1 MADARPI
8 GMLDSG
14 VGGLSVLREV
24 CALLPSEDLL
34 YLADQAHLPYGP
46 RQAEE
51 IRGFA
56 EGITRFL
63 LERDCK
69 LLVIACNAANA
80 AALHYL
86 RSVFPDLPIVGM
98 EPAIKPAA
106 AATRTGVIGVITTQA
121 TFQGELFASVI
132 DRFAQGI
139 QVETQVCPELVMLAE
154 AGVPDT
160 PDSRA
165 AVARCLEPLQRARI
179 DQLVLGC
186 THFPFLGR
194 LFADALG
201 TGVTIV
207 DPAPAVARQVRRVLE
222 RRDALAAPSAASPGA
237 VTYYT
242 TGDAAPFARVIH
254 TLLGDS
260 ARGEDGR
267 TVVHEARWHGDK
279 LSMKPD

>member
-1 MADARPI
+1 
-8 GMLDSG
+8 MLDSG

-24 CALLPSEDLL
+24 RALLPSEGIL

-51 IRGFA
+51 IRGFV
-56 EGITRFL
+56 EGISRFL

-86 RSVFPDLPIVGM
+86 RGVFPDLPIVGM

-165 AVARCLEPLQRARI
+165 AVARCLEPLQR
-179 DQLVLGC
+179 
-186 THFPFLGR
+186 
-194 LFADALG
+194 LFADTLG
-201 TGVTIV
+201 PAVTIV
-207 DPAPAVARQVRRVLE
+207 DPAPAVARQVHRVLE
-222 RRDALAAPSAASPGA
+222 SRDALAVPSAASPGA

-242 TGDAAPFARVIH
+242 TGDAAPFERVIH

-267 TVVHEARWHGDK
+267 AVVREVRWHGDK
-279 LSMKPD
+279 LTMKPD